1 MIGWI
6 RERYARVC
14 GCRSNPCAAS
24 PGGSLKPATRPL
36 LPLTFSITATAG
48 AREARQIAEQ
58 VQGIGQGP
66 IRRTHAAGAQGRLDF
81 MRAESD
87 PGGAMR
93 GRG

>member
-1 MIGWI
+1 M
-6 RERYARVC
+6 RRLARRITEA
-14 GCRSNPCAAS
+14 GDAAAS
-24 PGGSLKPATRPL
+24 T
-36 LPLTFSITATAG
+36 LTFSITATAG

-87 PGGAMR
+87 PGGAR
-93 GRG
+93 AR